1 MMRDFDFS
9 SVDVVDQLLHGPR
22 PDPKLSFRV
31 DPYLGVAAF
40 VEMASTELKANLKLE
55 AMKGKMA
62 KFDQSNRFKPKK
74 FISLGVGGKKTGFRT
89 KNSV

>member
-1 MMRDFDFS
+1 MRDFDFS

-40 VEMASTELKANLKLE
+40 VEMASTELKANLKL
-55 AMKGKMA
+55 
-62 KFDQSNRFKPKK
+62 
-74 FISLGVGGKKTGFRT
+74 GGNER
-89 KNSV
+89 